1 MWYFYFLITFLIVFI
16 GTIIIVMMLR
26 AKVDAKKEKDM
37 KKFWERMDYADGV
50 INECL
55 SKIESE

>member
-1 MWYFYFLITFLIVFI
+1 MWYLIAGTTLIVI
-16 GTIIIVMMLR
+16 GGAMIVVMLW
-26 AKVDAKKEKDM
+26 AKVDVKKEMDM
-37 KKFWERMDYADGV
+37 AKFWERQDWADKL

>member
-1 MWYFYFLITFLIVFI
+1 MWYLIAGTTLIVI
-16 GTIIIVMMLR
+16 GGAMIVVMLW